1 MGQPKR
7 FRKKYERPKKPY
19 DKARIESERKVK
31 ENFGL
36 RRKKEIW
43 RAEAIVRDFRRRARA
58 LQAKNNES
66 EERTLVDKINKLGI
80 SCKRLDDVLQIG
92 LDDILSRRL
101 QTIIFKKGLANSM
114 KHARQLIVH
123 GHVTVSEKKIFWPS
137 YIVEKNDEDR
147 VALDPHIA
155 SKISSSTEKTG
166 SG

>member
-7 FRKKYERPKKPY
+7 FRKKYARPKKPF
-19 DKARIESERKVK
+19 DKARIETEKKTK

-43 RAEAIVRDFRRRARA
+43 RAEGIVRDFRRRARA
-58 LQAKNNES
+58 LQAKGNEKD
-66 EERTLVDKINKLGI
+66 EKALIDKINKLGI
-80 SCKRLDDVLQIG
+80 FAKRLDDVLQIG

-123 GHVTVSEKKIFWPS
+123 GHVTVSEKKVSWPS
-137 YIVEKNDEDR
+137 YIVEKDDEDKI
-147 VALDPHIA
+147 ALDPYITA
-155 SKISSSTEKTG
+155 KMIKEETKKE
-166 SG
+166 

>member
-7 FRKKYERPKKPY
+7 FRKKYERPKKPF
-19 DKARIESERKVK
+19 DKARIETEKKVK

-43 RAEAIVRDFRRRARA
+43 RAEGIVRDFRRRARA
-58 LQAKNNES
+58 LQAKRNEGD
-66 EERTLVDKINKLGI
+66 EKALIDKINKLGI
-80 SCKRLDDVLQIG
+80 PSKQLDDVLQIG

-123 GHVTVSEKKIFWPS
+123 GHVTVSEKKVSWPS
-137 YIVEKNDEDR
+137 YIVEKDDEDKI
-147 VALDPHIA
+147 ALDPYITA
-155 SKISSSTEKTG
+155 KMINEEAKKE
-166 SG
+166 